1 MFRKLAALATAS
13 VASLALIL
21 PVGIAS
27 AQTTAYTTSFT
38 TSVTYQNVGTGTA
51 TVSFQFYPQGS
62 STAVTFNSSLGAN
75 AGSSLFIGN
84 VTGISSGFSGSGV
97 ISSDQPVVATLVQV
111 PASASAVK
119 NRPLTNGFDS
129 SAGATK
135 FLLPTVL
142 KNNFNTTTQFSV
154 QNVDSAAANVTVKF
168 FAVGNTNA
176 VYSET
181 YNNLPPGSSK
191 YWDAGTISQLGST
204 FNGSVTVEATG
215 RVVASALELSTN
227 GTAASGFDGVS
238 SGANTFYMASALC
251 DFGAAK
257 NRTSYAVQ
265 NTDSA
270 NTANVTVTY
279 SNGATQSAS
288 VAPGGK
294 SSFVTCNAT
303 GMTAGFNGS
312 ATITSTGAQ
321 IAAIGKVGQGGLS
334 TAFNGAATGSSKLAL
349 PYIRWSESRFN
360 TGNRD
365 RQRAFIA
372 IQNIGGPL
380 AAGEATVKYYDK
392 TGALVG
398 TQSLGAMAT
407 GGKTNSNPF
416 SAIGAAAAEF
426 GYYSD
431 NTTGGSAIVEGP
443 AGSQLVAV
451 VRIQSAPASGNVG
464 EDYNGIAVQ

>member
-38 TSVTYQNVGTGTA
+38 TSVTYQNVGSGTA
-51 TVSFQFYPQGS
+51 TVSFQFYPEGS
-62 STAVTFNSSLGAN
+62 ATAVTFNSSLGAN

-84 VTGISSGFSGSGV
+84 VTGIASGFSGSGV

-154 QNVDSAAANVTVKF
+154 QNVDSANVSGTVNF
-168 FAVGNTNA
+168 FAVGSTTA
-176 VYSET
+176 TYSAPFGPLT
-181 YNNLPPGSSK
+181 PGAAK
-191 YWDAGTISQLGST
+191 YFDAGKITQLGTT
-204 FNGSVTVEATG
+204 FNGSVTIEANG

-251 DFGAAK
+251 DFGSAK

-270 NTANVTVTY
+270 NAANVTVTY
-279 SNGATQSAS
+279 SNGATQSANIP
-288 VAPGGK
+288 AGGK

-334 TAFNGAATGSSKLAL
+334 TAFNGAASGSAKLAL
-349 PYIRWSESRFN
+349 PYIRWSETRFSTN
-360 TGNRD
+360 QRD
-365 RQRAFIA
+365 RQRSFIA
-372 IQNIGGPL
+372 VQNIGGAL
-380 AAGEATVKYYDK
+380 NAGDVTVKYYDK
-392 TGALVG
+392 DGVLVG
-398 TQSLGAMAT
+398 SQSLGALPT
-407 GGKTNSNPF
+407 GGKGNSNPF
-416 SAIGAAAAEF
+416 GAIGAAAAEF
-426 GYYSD
+426 GYAA
-431 NTTGGSAIVEGP
+431 TGTGGSAIVEGP

-451 VRIQSAPASGNVG
+451 VRVQSAPASGNVG
-464 EDYNGIAVQ
+464 EDYNGIPVQ